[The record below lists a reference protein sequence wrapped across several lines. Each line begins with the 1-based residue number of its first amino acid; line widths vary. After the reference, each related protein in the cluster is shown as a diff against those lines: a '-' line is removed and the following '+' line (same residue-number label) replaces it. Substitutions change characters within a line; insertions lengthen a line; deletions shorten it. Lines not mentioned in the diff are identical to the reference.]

1 MVIRCGDVLL
11 DTKDSKLFFVMSE
24 SFMEDKGESVGYE
37 ILDGQSSK
45 TYRVSGEWMRS
56 QIETGRLKYQ
66 GLISPSPNFGF
77 EMSKQVN
84 KIYIKQ

>member
-11 DTKDSKLFFVMSE
+11 DTKGNKLFFVMSE
-24 SFMEDKGESVGYE
+24 SFIEDKGESIGYE

-45 TYRVSGEWMRS
+45 TYRVSGDWMRN
-56 QIETGRLKYQ
+56 QVEIGRLKYQ

-77 EMSKQVN
+77 EISKQAT

>member
-24 SFMEDKGESVGYE
+24 SFVEAKGESVEYE

-45 TYRVSGEWMRS
+45 TYRVSGGWMRN
-56 QIETGRLKYQ
+56 QIEIGRLRYQ
-66 GLISPSPNFGF
+66 GLISPSPNFGL
-77 EMSKQVN
+77 EISKQTT